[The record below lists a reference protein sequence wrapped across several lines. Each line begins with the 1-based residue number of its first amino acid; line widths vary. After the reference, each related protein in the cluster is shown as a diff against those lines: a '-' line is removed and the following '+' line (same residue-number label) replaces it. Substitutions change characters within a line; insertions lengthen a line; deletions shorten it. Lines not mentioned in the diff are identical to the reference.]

1 MNRSKQS
8 ISESAIWRESTFGV
22 VTEAGLRL
30 VLSQVSESGPPAP
43 SFGEAEA
50 VEEPAFDHAK
60 WQLQAKGYARNFR
73 GGAIGRNKVPCTI
86 LAPLPLKLGHGMIC
100 STFPSNVPN
109 ATRVWAPV
117 QLGCRWSRSTPV
129 RMIFYSSLDVM
140 RLPVNRKPPGWSTQF
155 SPCKLQEEPSPV
167 PARLFGPVRCN
178 RRLSLC
184 SATLP
189 VESEAKA

>member
-1 MNRSKQS
+1 MA
-8 ISESAIWRESTFGV
+8 ISRESTFGV
-22 VTEAGLRL
+22 VTEVGLRL
-30 VLSQVSESGPPAP
+30 VLSQVSESGPRAP
-43 SFGEAEA
+43 SLAVDQDVGHPPVILIDPSEAKG
-50 VEEPAFDHAK
+50 VEEPAFDH
-60 WQLQAKGYARNFR
+60 LQQ
-73 GGAIGRNKVPCTI
+73 VPI
-86 LAPLPLKLGHGMIC
+86 KR
-100 STFPSNVPN
+100 PN

-155 SPCKLQEEPSPV
+155 SPCKLHEEPSPV